1 MKSRSNKEKW
11 APTLTIG
18 IPAYNV
24 ESYLSDCIES
34 LVADV
39 SIASQVEILVIDDG
53 SSDKTLAIANKF
65 AELQTNITVISKKN
79 GGHGSTINTALEKAR
94 GKYFKLLDGD
104 DWLET
109 SSLLKLLEHLETTDT
124 DIVLTNYIEY
134 YSNTKTTK
142 PIHNYT
148 NLDTGTVYNIE
159 SNTPFL
165 EKGPLLATTT
175 FKTSLYKESPFLIDE
190 HCFYVDMEY
199 NFFIYQRAKTLELLP
214 VDLYM
219 YRLEREGQSMQLESI
234 KRNHLHH
241 EKVTLRIAHEL
252 LSAQRLAQEKYKYLL
267 NSLVAPMCRTHY
279 QILIEHLASR
289 QLFMEFDSKLKLHS
303 KIYHYPLISGK
314 IIVVHRV
321 FHGYTIIFDSLLR
334 KIGRSIHDRKK

>member
-1 MKSRSNKEKW
+1 MKTRSNKEKW
-11 APTLTIG
+11 APVLSIG

-34 LVADV
+34 LVIDEAM
-39 SIASQVEILVIDDG
+39 ASQIEIIVVDDG
-53 SSDKTLAIANKF
+53 SSDRTAAIANRF
-65 AELQTNITVISKKN
+65 AESLTNITVITKEN
-79 GGHGSTINTALEKAR
+79 GGHGSTINTALKQAR

-109 SSLLKLLEHLETTDT
+109 TALKKLLEHLKTTDT
-124 DIVLTNYIEY
+124 DIILTNYIEY
-134 YSNTKTTK
+134 YSSTETTK
-142 PIHNYT
+142 PIYNYT
-148 NLDTGTVYNIE
+148 NLKTGAVYNIE

-175 FKTSLYKESPFLIDE
+175 FKTSLYKKDPFFIDE

-199 NFFIYQRAKTLELLP
+199 NFFIYQRAKTLGYLP

-234 KRNHLHH
+234 KRNYLHH
-241 EKVTLRIAHEL
+241 QKVTLRISHEL
-252 LSAQRLAQEKYKYLL
+252 LNAEGLTREKYKYLL

-289 QLFMEFDSKLKLHS
+289 QSFMQFDSKLKLHP
-303 KIYHYPLISGK
+303 KIYHYSLISGK